1 MSSYID
7 KKTERVFNKVN
18 TFMDNAQIEELVNYV
33 KQVFKLDFT
42 YSIKKVDYLHKRE
55 LTSDDILDSCDLG
68 LVNYMFTELYISIH
82 IYAQLF
88 VNGNKTPLGEY
99 YLQNLTDEDINNAK
113 IGLFGDVS
121 FNYPEETARQIIH
134 ALNEEDSGS
143 GFQPSVSGIERS
155 CQSIIDELLEEGRV
169 LL

>member
-7 KKTERVFNKVN
+7 EKTERVFNKVN
-18 TFMDNAQIEELVNYV
+18 TFMDNAPIEELVNYV

-55 LTSDDILDSCDLG
+55 LTSEDILDSCDLG
-68 LVNYMFTELYISIH
+68 LVNYMFTELYISIR

-121 FNYPEETARQIIH
+121 FTAGCCASNDGDYVTSDG
-134 ALNEEDSGS
+134 ALLFFEYSEDKGW
-143 GFQPSVSGIERS
+143 EYKLANKRT
-155 CQSIIDELLEEGRV
+155 
-169 LL
+169 